1 MANGDI
7 TLTTPKSTSL
17 LPLLEF
23 NVGFL
28 PTPAMTIT
36 FAETSAGGASHS
48 VRITDASAVGFD
60 YSAGSF
66 TDNVG
71 RVISGE
77 YTTMIGIIFGAGANT
92 PAQRKTAA
100 INRLLTS
107 GVVTLT
113 GTVG

>member
-23 NVGFL
+23 NIGFL

-48 VRITDASAVGFD
+48 VRITDANAIGFD
-60 YSAGSF
+60 YSAGAF
-66 TDNVG
+66 TDNVA

-77 YTTMIGIIFGAGANT
+77 YTTMIGIIFGAGVNT

-100 INRLLTS
+100 VQRLSAS
-107 GVVTLT
+107 GVVTGT
-113 GTVG
+113 FTVG